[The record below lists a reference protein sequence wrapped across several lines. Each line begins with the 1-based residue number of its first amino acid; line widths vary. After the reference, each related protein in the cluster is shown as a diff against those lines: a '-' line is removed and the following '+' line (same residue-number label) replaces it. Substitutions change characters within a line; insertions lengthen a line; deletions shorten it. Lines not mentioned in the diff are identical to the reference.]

1 MPDPSFYSKLGRL
14 SAIVTIL
21 PSAMGGG
28 WLLGYYLIDQRLHS
42 FPLGSVAL
50 TFLGAAAGF
59 YEIYKILTS
68 EGGKKT

>member
-21 PSAMGGG
+21 PSAMGAG
-28 WLLGYYLIDQRLHS
+28 WLLGYFLVDKVFHS

-50 TFLGAAAGF
+50 GFLGAAAGF
-59 YEIYKILTS
+59 IEIYKLLTS
-68 EGGKKT
+68 EGGKN